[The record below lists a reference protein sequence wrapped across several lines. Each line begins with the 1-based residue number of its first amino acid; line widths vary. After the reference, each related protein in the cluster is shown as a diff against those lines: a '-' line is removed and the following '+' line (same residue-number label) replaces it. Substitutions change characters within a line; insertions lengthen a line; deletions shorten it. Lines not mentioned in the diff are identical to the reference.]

1 MKKIAIALFLL
12 ASLATQGQN
21 IESGSMWYNGA
32 LVYNAI
38 PDGMNV
44 RMNAM
49 SEGEELEFILVPS
62 KNEPG
67 KYHITTSPNTG
78 IDLYDEG
85 TTAKRVQHE
94 GLDVLCLYRPDG
106 RLFRVLSKTDEWD
119 CQKLNAE
126 HWMQTVRGSYTLED
140 GTPVTIDWDKAL
152 IGGVYYPV
160 EAVTFNGMVT
170 GLIHFDGEGS
180 PLNGDMEVIYTI
192 GGLHL
197 FEVEFDDF
205 GIWHRLPGNGIE
217 LTECDPNSGRYD
229 FAGQVL
235 LYGNDIYDYDETAL
249 RLMRNSIYARHGY
262 VFQSSDLQEYFGNEP
277 WYKPCENNNEIQF
290 SLLERLNIQLIQNR
304 EAESKTKQ

>member
-1 MKKIAIALFLL
+1 MKRLAFTLLLLSALTLQ
-12 ASLATQGQN
+12 AQR

-38 PDGMNV
+38 PDGVNV

-49 SEGEELEFILVPS
+49 AEGEELEFILVPA

-67 KYHITTSPNTG
+67 RYHITTSPNSG

-85 TTAKRVQHE
+85 TIAKRVQRE
-94 GLDVLCLYRPDG
+94 GLDLLCLYKQDG

-119 CQKLNAE
+119 NQKLNVE
-126 HWMQTVRGSYTLED
+126 HWMHTVRGSYTMED
-140 GTPVTIDWDKAL
+140 GTRVTIDWDKAL
-152 IGGVYYPV
+152 IGGVYCPV
-160 EAVTFNGMVT
+160 KAVAFNGMVT

-192 GGLHL
+192 DGLHL
-197 FEVEFDDF
+197 FEAEFDDF
-205 GIWHRLPGNGIE
+205 GMWHRLPGNGIK
-217 LTECDPNSGRYD
+217 LTECDPNCGRYD
-229 FAGQVL
+229 FANHVL
-235 LYGNDIYDYDETAL
+235 LYGNDLYDYDETAL

-277 WYKPCENNNEIQF
+277 WYKPCEDNNEIQF
-290 SLLERLNIQLIQNR
+290 SFIERLNIQLIQYR
-304 EAESKTKQ
+304 EAELKTEH